1 MENYWGAN
9 MSKEPWFNKFGQSCV
24 LTGNVAKVKVLHT
37 LYDRIA
43 IGSGIEVL
51 DIGCVGPKP
60 LEFWEP
66 FLPHHG
72 LRFHLTGIDV
82 DGIEKTREIAAQQG
96 WNPPV
101 RLCQG
106 SGYDLENLFKANS
119 FDIVVATQVLEHVA
133 RIIPFMRQLGTVLK
147 TGGEAF
153 FTFDS
158 GHWQPRFDIQD
169 PMRLA
174 KNIVKKGLGSL
185 GDERHYDLP
194 WLDREIVAACNEVGL
209 EVVDCR
215 FYNLPPLKWIHNHLM
230 PAEKKN
236 AFMRLWF
243 ELEEFIND
251 DAGVRDKVK
260 NCFLVI
266 YLRVRKGSTR
276 STSLSG
282 GRGDAASQTRL
293 VAS

>member
-1 MENYWGAN
+1 
-9 MSKEPWFNKFGQSCV
+9 MSKEPWFEKLGQNCV

-43 IGSGIEVL
+43 VGSGIDVL

-72 LRFHLTGIDV
+72 LRFNLTGIDV

-101 RLCQG
+101 KLLQG
-106 SGYDLENLFKANS
+106 SGYDLANLFTPQS

-133 RIIPFMRQLGTVLK
+133 RILPFMRQIHAVLK
-147 TGGEAF
+147 ADGEAF
-153 FTFDS
+153 FTLDS

-169 PMRLA
+169 PVRLA
-174 KNIVKKGLGSL
+174 KNLVKKSLGSL
-185 GDERHYDLP
+185 GNERHYDLP
-194 WLDREIVAACNEVGL
+194 WLDREIIGACNEVGL

-215 FYNLPPLKWIHNHLM
+215 YYNLTPLKWIHNHLL

-236 AFMRLWF
+236 DFMSLWL

-251 DAGVRDKVK
+251 DAAVRDKVK
-260 NCFLVI
+260 NYFLVI
-266 YLRVRKGSTR
+266 YLQVRKSSIR
-276 STSLSG
+276 SASLSNA
-282 GRGDAASQTRL
+282 RGDAVSHASL
-293 VAS
+293 IAS